1 MPQAAPRF
9 SLNMKPRK
17 SPISGTRQCPLNQTS
32 APAGNSAP
40 GSRASQR
47 NSAALLARS
56 AATSAATQTKRDT
69 RRGDPSAAWVESAS
83 SVVTSGIL
91 TPPDPRP
98 ARPPRPAG
106 YARGVSSRNDA
117 RGRGEIPV
125 GFARA
130 RTRYLAALRAEAGLA
145 RSTLE
150 AYGRDLDRLAR
161 WAGQRGIPSPRE
173 LEADDLLDHLGFLR
187 SHYAEASC
195 ARALSAVRTFLR
207 FLVDEGEL
215 ERDPAR
221 DIEGPR
227 LARTLPRF
235 LSVGE
240 VELLLE
246 SARGEDWKDLRDRAL
261 LEVLY
266 ATGAR
271 VSEAVGLRTDDL
283 APELRDLR
291 LYGKGGKVR
300 VVPLGERAGDAL
312 RAWLEHGRDS
322 LHGAMTS
329 PFVFLSQRAKRLS
342 RQEAWR
348 IVKRRAYQ
356 AGIRT
361 DLSPHAL
368 RHSFA
373 SHLVEAGAGLR
384 SVQELL
390 GHASIRTTER
400 YTHTDAE
407 RVLALHRLYH
417 PRG

>member
-1 MPQAAPRF
+1 MPREIEDVGPEDAAR
-9 SLNMKPRK
+9 
-17 SPISGTRQCPLNQTS
+17 T
-32 APAGNSAP
+32 
-40 GSRASQR
+40 
-47 NSAALLARS
+47 
-56 AATSAATQTKRDT
+56 
-69 RRGDPSAAWVESAS
+69 
-83 SVVTSGIL
+83 
-91 TPPDPRP
+91 
-98 ARPPRPAG
+98 
-106 YARGVSSRNDA
+106 
-117 RGRGEIPV
+117 IPV

-130 RTRYLAALRAEAGLA
+130 RERYLSALRAEAGLA

-161 WAGQRGIPSPRE
+161 WAAARGLLSPRE
-173 LEADDLLDHLGFLR
+173 LTPEDLLEHLGHLR
-187 SHYAEASC
+187 RHYAQASV

-215 ERDPAR
+215 ERDPSA
-221 DIEGPR
+221 DLEGPR

-235 LSVGE
+235 LSVSE
-240 VELLLE
+240 VELLLD
-246 SARGEDWKDLRDRAL
+246 APRGEDWRALRDRAL

-283 APELRDLR
+283 PPELRELR

-300 VVPLGERAGDAL
+300 VVPLGARAAEAL
-312 RAWLEHGRDS
+312 RAWLERGREQVR
-322 LHGAMTS
+322 GAIACAH
-329 PFVFLSQRAKRLS
+329 VFCGPKAGPLT
-342 RQEAWR
+342 RQDAWR
-348 IVKRRAYQ
+348 IVKQRAHE
-356 AGIRT
+356 AGLRA